1 MQEKTCWHLQFL
13 LEPKFLSSVEVDRT
27 VDRCLLLLPHA
38 RSYRAEM
45 RIVD

>member
-1 MQEKTCWHLQFL
+1 MYEKTCWHLQFSFD
-13 LEPKFLSSVEVDRT
+13 PKFLSSVEVDQNA
-27 VDRCLLLLPHA
+27 DRCLLLLPRR